1 MKYDEAIAALNGA
14 AADEIRQ
21 KLNALGK
28 RETLSEEERNALISE
43 TAGLLFSVCK
53 ECKDEELFR
62 IEKTGG
68 RFCTLRRRTH
78 CVYREP
84 NNAIH
89 GGSP

>member
-21 KLNALGK
+21 KLNAIGK

-53 ECKDEELFR
+53 ECKVKSFTE
-62 IEKTGG
+62 
-68 RFCTLRRRTH
+68 
-78 CVYREP
+78 
-84 NNAIH
+84 
-89 GGSP
+89 